1 MLKFL
6 KTIFVKCVR
15 YGFSFGLGFAFAP
28 SICFGLAEST
38 AAFAASVVVIP
49 ITGAIGPANADFV
62 NRNILRAQKNGA
74 QLIILQIDTPGGLDI
89 SMRKII
95 QTILASSVPVAGFVA
110 PSGARAASAGTFI
123 LYASH
128 IAAMA
133 PGTNL
138 GAASP
143 VYVGMQGR
151 TPPPRPPQA
160 ISNTAAGGATAPT
173 LPSDNE
179 STLHRKQMHDSAAY
193 IRGLAQL
200 RGRNAVWAERA
211 VREAVSLSASEA
223 LALKVI
229 DLTAQNVPDLVH
241 KLDGREMNTANG
253 AHTLRTVGATIQ
265 TIKLDDR
272 TRFLAVITDPSIAL
286 MLLMV
291 GFFGLIFE
299 FTNPG
304 IVLPG
309 VIGAISLLVGLFA
322 LQMLPVN
329 YAGLG
334 LILLGLGF
342 LVAEVYLPTFGA
354 VGIGGLVAFGFGATM
369 LIDTD
374 QPGFGIPLP
383 LVLTL
388 ATVAALFLY
397 FVFSALLK
405 SRGRPI
411 VSGGEQLLG
420 SAGVMLYDMQSDGV
434 ISEGWARVHS
444 EQWRAQSAFPL
455 QQGQPVRV
463 IARTGLILDVEPIE
477 GRTD

>member
-6 KTIFVKCVR
+6 KTILVI
-15 YGFSFGLGFAFAP
+15 GFGFALHCG
-28 SICFGLAEST
+28 I
-38 AAFAASVVVIP
+38 AATSAVMVIP
-49 ITGAIGPANADFV
+49 VTGAIGPASADFI
-62 NRNILRAQKNGA
+62 NRHILLAQKSGA
-74 QLIILQIDTPGGLDI
+74 QLIILQMDTPGGLDI
-89 SMRKII
+89 SMRQII
-95 QTILASSVPVAGFVA
+95 QAILASPVPVASFVA
-110 PSGARAASAGTFI
+110 PGGARAASAGTFI

-143 VYVGMQGR
+143 IQVGIPDR
-151 TPPPRPPQA
+151 TRPPQQQKFKQDTGNPA
-160 ISNTAAGGATAPT
+160 TGATRAE

-179 STLHRKQMHDSAAY
+179 STLHRKQMQDAAAY

-211 VREAVSLSASEA
+211 VREAVSLSSNEA
-223 LALKVI
+223 LSQKVI
-229 DLTAQNVPDLVH
+229 DLIAQDVPDLLS
-241 KLDGREMNTANG
+241 KLDGRQVNTADGSHVLHTAG
-253 AHTLRTVGATIQ
+253 AVIK

-272 TRFLAVITDPSIAL
+272 TRFLAVLTDPGTAL

-291 GFFGLIFE
+291 GIFGLIFE

-304 IVLPG
+304 VVLPG
-309 VIGAISLLVGLFA
+309 VIGAICLLLGLFA

-342 LVAEVYLPTFGA
+342 LVAEVFLPTFGV

-374 QPGFGIPLP
+374 QPGFGIPLS
-383 LVLTL
+383 LIVALAIVATL
-388 ATVAALFLY
+388 FVY
-397 FVFSALLK
+397 FVSNTVLK
-405 SRGRPI
+405 SRRRPV
-411 VSGGEQLLG
+411 VSGAEQLLG
-420 SAGVMLYDMQSDGV
+420 SAGIMLNDMQYDGV
-434 ISEGWARVHS
+434 ISEGWARVRS
-444 EQWRAQSAFPL
+444 EQWRAQSVVTLAK
-455 QQGQPVRV
+455 GQRVRV
-463 IARTGLILDVEPIE
+463 VARTGLILAVVPINEVEPGELI
-477 GRTD
+477 

>member
-6 KTIFVKCVR
+6 KTIVVVCLGLVL
-15 YGFSFGLGFAFAP
+15 SFG
-28 SICFGLAEST
+28 FGVTGST
-38 AAFAASVVVIP
+38 AAASASVVVIP
-49 ITGAIGPANADFV
+49 VTGAIGPASADFV
-62 NRNILRAQKNGA
+62 SRNILRAQKSGA

-89 SMRKII
+89 SMRHII
-95 QTILASSVPVAGFVA
+95 QTMLASPVPIVGFVA
-110 PSGARAASAGTFI
+110 PGGARAASAGTFI

-143 VYVGMQGR
+143 VQVGIPDR
-151 TPPPRPPQA
+151 TPPPQQQQQPA
-160 ISNTAAGGATAPT
+160 KSANAMGGSGPTNPT

-179 STLHRKQMHDSAAY
+179 STLHRKQMHDAAAY
-193 IRGLAQL
+193 IRGLAQMH
-200 RGRNAVWAERA
+200 GRNAEWAERA
-211 VREAVSLSASEA
+211 VREAVSLSANEA
-223 LALKVI
+223 LAQKVI
-229 DLTAQNVPDLVH
+229 DLTAQNVPDLLRQV
-241 KLDGREMNTANG
+241 DGRQINTANG
-253 AHTLRTVGATIQ
+253 VHTLHTAGAAIQ

-272 TRFLAVITDPSIAL
+272 TRFLAVITDPGTAL
-286 MLLMV
+286 MLLLV

-309 VIGAISLLVGLFA
+309 VIGAISLLLGLFA

-383 LVLTL
+383 LIIAL
-388 ATVAALFLY
+388 AAIAALFLY
-397 FVFSALLK
+397 FVFSAVLK
-405 SRGRPI
+405 SRQRPV
-411 VSGGEQLLG
+411 VSGGEELLG
-420 SAGVMLYDMQSDGV
+420 SAGIMLHDMQFDGV

-444 EQWRAQSAFPL
+444 EQWRAQSALPL
-455 QQGQPVRV
+455 EKGQRVRV
-463 IARTGLILDVEPIE
+463 TARTGLILRVEPINE
-477 GRTD
+477 VKPGD